1 MSKTLTRRT
10 RTQTRDEQSLGL
22 GAARRRMA
30 TISLLVAALLLASVF
45 QVFYLQTREQGFYAA
60 RAARAQVKER
70 KIYQKRGPIVDRS
83 GNVLAQTIESC
94 GLAIRKAEVRD
105 LDALLGFVGGL
116 TGVDRETLE
125 RKADCRGRF
134 CYLVRNV
141 SPTIGDAILEVTSY
155 TPENPDAPDRD
166 LMARKLAL
174 SGLLVEP
181 EATRF
186 YVGKELAG
194 QILGFASFPDRE
206 YLEGRG
212 RVSPI
217 PFELQGRLGLELSY
231 DEQLK
236 GYPLVASGLKTRG
249 GGTSYILDFPDLRP
263 TGNTV
268 VLSLDT
274 KIQAILEDALAS
286 ALGRYQARWGLIIVE
301 DVLTGE
307 ILGMA
312 QAPLFNPN
320 ATSTY
325 TGDEASYRRN
335 RALVERFEPG
345 SVLKPF
351 VIAAAMEE
359 GEFDPDEV
367 YDLEDGEW
375 DLHDVTIKDS
385 HPMAKCEGKY
395 LLKYSSNIG
404 LGKIGVERLG
414 KHRVIRYLR
423 DFGFGERLGVDPQLE
438 ATGRIRSAARTHDVD
453 LANICFGQGLSVTP
467 IQVVNAF
474 AALGNGGRVKRP
486 ILVKQILSPD
496 GRVLLNNEPK
506 TIRQAI
512 SAESA
517 RAVVES
523 LVHVTEEGGTAPGAA
538 IPQYTVAGKTGT
550 ADQPVPIHHP
560 TETRVVVR
568 NGQEEEIPLVLGWE
582 YSEQVWRSSFAGLV
596 PAAEPRVA
604 ILVLIADAQ
613 FDHSGGGVAAPL
625 FAEVAPPI
633 LRHLGVQPEA
643 SQVHEILAE
652 DAEPVHRAPSIA
664 AASFGDG
671 EVPTIVEGRTL
682 VPDFTGLTVA
692 RAMDFAR
699 ERRVELKPVG
709 AGRAVYQRPAPDTL
723 VHDDT
728 PVVVT
733 FRLDGHHA
741 VEVRQ

>member
-1 MSKTLTRRT
+1 MSLTRTHGT
-10 RTQTRDEQSLGL
+10 RSPIRDEQSLGL

-30 TISLLVAALLLASVF
+30 VLALLVAALILSSVF
-45 QVFYLQTREQGFYAA
+45 QVFFLQTRENGFYAE
-60 RAARAQVKER
+60 RAARAQVTEQT
-70 KIYQKRGPIVDRS
+70 IYQKRGPIVDRS

-94 GLAIRKAEVRD
+94 GLAVRRGDVKD
-105 LDALLGFVGGL
+105 LDAVVRFVGGL
-116 TGVDRETLE
+116 TGTDSEILY
-125 RKADCRGRF
+125 RKADCSGKF

-141 SPTIGDAILEVTSY
+141 SPTIGDAILDVTGY
-155 TPENPDAPDRD
+155 TPENPDLPDRD

-174 SGLLVEP
+174 SGLIVEP

-206 YLEGRG
+206 YLEERG
-212 RVSPI
+212 RRHPI

-236 GYPLVASGLKTRG
+236 GYPLVASGLKIRG

-263 TGNTV
+263 TGNTI

-274 KIQAILEDALAS
+274 KIQAILEDTLTS
-286 ALGRYQARWGLIIVE
+286 ALKRYQARWGLIIVE
-301 DVLTGE
+301 DVQTGE

-351 VIAAAMEE
+351 IIAAAMEE

-375 DLHDVTIKDS
+375 KLHGVTIKDS

-423 DFGFGERLGVDPQLE
+423 DFGFGERLGVDPRLE
-438 ATGRIRSAARTHDVD
+438 ASGRIRSAASTHDVD
-453 LANICFGQGLSVTP
+453 LANICFGQGVSVTP
-467 IQVVNAF
+467 IQLVNAF
-474 AALGNGGRVKRP
+474 AALGNGGRLKRP
-486 ILVKQILSPD
+486 ILVKQIISPD
-496 GRVLLNNEPK
+496 GHILLNNEPK
-506 TIRQAI
+506 TIRQAV
-512 SAESA
+512 SAETA

-523 LVHVTEEGGTAPGAA
+523 LIHVTEEGGTAPAA
-538 IPQYTVAGKTGT
+538 AVHQYTVAGKTGT
-550 ADQPVPIHHP
+550 ADQPVPINHP
-560 TETRVVVR
+560 TETRIVVR

-596 PAAEPRVA
+596 PAADPQVA
-604 ILVLIADAQ
+604 ILVLLADAQ
-613 FDHSGGGVAAPL
+613 FDHSGGGVAAPI
-625 FAEVAPPI
+625 FAEIAPAV
-633 LRHLGVQPEA
+633 LRQLGIQPEA
-643 SQVHEILAE
+643 SPVHEILAE
-652 DAEPVHRAPSIA
+652 TSEAPVSARTHAAP
-664 AASFGDG
+664 SFGDG
-671 EVPTIVEGRTL
+671 EVPTIIEGRTL
-682 VPDFTGLTVA
+682 VPDFSGLTVS
-692 RAMDFAR
+692 RSMEIAR
-699 ERRVELKPVG
+699 ERRIELKPVG
-709 AGRAVYQRPAPDTL
+709 AGRAVYQRPTSDTL
-723 VHDDT
+723 VPDNT

-733 FRLDGHHA
+733 FRLDGQHGT
-741 VEVRQ
+741 EVPR

>member
-1 MSKTLTRRT
+1 
-10 RTQTRDEQSLGL
+10 
-22 GAARRRMA
+22 MA
-30 TISLLVAALLLASVF
+30 VLSLLVAALILSSVF
-45 QVFYLQTREQGFYAA
+45 QIFYLQTREQSFYAE
-60 RAARAQVKER
+60 RAAQAQVREQ
-70 KIYQKRGPIVDRS
+70 KIYQKRGPIVDRA
-83 GNVLAQTIESC
+83 GNILAQTIESC
-94 GLAIRKAEVRD
+94 GLAIRKSQIRD
-105 LDALLGFVGGL
+105 LDAVIRFVGGL
-116 TGVDRETLE
+116 TGVDTDALY
-125 RKADCRGRF
+125 RKADCQGKF

-141 SPTIGDAILEVTSY
+141 SPTIGEAILEVTSY
-155 TPENPDAPDRD
+155 TPEDPDAPNRD

-174 SGLLVEP
+174 SGLVVEP

-194 QILGFASFPDRE
+194 QILGFASFPDGE
-206 YLEGRG
+206 YLKSRG
-212 RVSPI
+212 RTHPI

-236 GYPLVASGLKTRG
+236 GYPMVASGLKTQG

-274 KIQAILEDALAS
+274 KIQAILEDALSS
-286 ALGRYQARWGLIIVE
+286 ALKRYQARWGLIIVE
-301 DVLTGE
+301 EVQTGE

-320 ATSTY
+320 ATSSY
-325 TGDEASYRRN
+325 TRDESSYRRN

-345 SVLKPF
+345 SILKPF

-359 GEFDPDEV
+359 GEFDPEEV

-375 DLHDVTIKDS
+375 KLHDVIIRDT
-385 HPMAKCEGKY
+385 HPMAKCQGKY

-404 LGKIGVERLG
+404 LGKIGVEQLG

-438 ATGRIRSAARTHDVD
+438 ATGRIRSAASTHDVD

-467 IQVVNAF
+467 IQMVNAF

-486 ILVKQILSPD
+486 ILVKQIISPD
-496 GRVLLNNEPK
+496 GHILLNNEPK

-512 SAESA
+512 SAASA
-517 RAVVES
+517 KAVVEA
-523 LVHVTEEGGTAPGAA
+523 LTHVTEEGGTAPEAA

-550 ADQPVPIHHP
+550 ADQPVPINHP
-560 TETRVVVR
+560 TETRIVVR
-568 NGQEEEIPLVLGWE
+568 NGREEEIPVVLGWE
-582 YSEQVWRSSFAGLV
+582 YSEQVWRSSFVGLA

-604 ILVLIADAQ
+604 ILVLLADAQ
-613 FDHSGGGVAAPL
+613 FNHAGGSVAAPI
-625 FAEVAPPI
+625 FAEVTPRI
-633 LRHLGVQPEA
+633 LRHLGVPPEA
-643 SQVHEILAE
+643 ARIHEVLTE
-652 DAEPVHRAPSIA
+652 DATTEKPPRTPVRP
-664 AASFGDG
+664 SFGGG
-671 EVPTIVEGRTL
+671 EIPTIVEGRTL
-682 VPDFTGLTVA
+682 VPDFSGLSVS
-692 RAMDFAR
+692 RAMEIAR

-709 AGRAVYQRPAPDTL
+709 AGRAIYQRPAPDTL
-723 VHDDT
+723 VPDET

-733 FRLDGHHA
+733 FRLDGHQ
-741 VEVRQ
+741 VTGGQE